1 MIMSL
6 EEKKQEVIED
16 FSVYDEWLDKYEY
29 LIELGK
35 TLEAYP
41 EEEKTEDKLIKGCQS
56 RVWLDYEQKDGKLY
70 FRADSDAIIT
80 KGIISLLLSV
90 YSGRTPAEIAADDFD
105 FVEKIGLKE
114 NLSPTRANGLVSMID
129 TIKWIANDAAAKEQM
144 AGQAGHDEKTQAGHD
159 GAVIPGSTGNPS
171 KDVLSAED
179 VAALQPLYADVILAL
194 KQVYDPEI
202 PVNIYDLGLI
212 YELNIDKDR
221 KVSIVMTFTA
231 PNCPM
236 ADEVMHEV
244 EDSVKQVPGVT
255 GCSIELTFEP
265 VWDRSMLSEEARV
278 DLGLDY
284 EEDDYGKLS

>member
-1 MIMSL
+1 MTL
-6 EEKKQEVIED
+6 EEKKQAVIEE
-16 FSVYDEWLDKYEY
+16 FSMYDEWLDKYEY

-35 TLEAYP
+35 ALEAYP
-41 EEEKTEDKLIKGCQS
+41 EEEKTEEKLIKGCQS
-56 RVWLDYEQKDGKLY
+56 RVWLDYELKDGKLY

-80 KGIISLLLSV
+80 KGIISLLISV
-90 YSGRTPAEIAADDFD
+90 YSGRTPEEIANDDFA
-105 FVEKIGLKE
+105 FVDQIGLRE

-129 TIKWIANDAAAKEQM
+129 TIKQAAAS
-144 AGQAGHDEKTQAGHD
+144 
-159 GAVIPGSTGNPS
+159 AVIPSEDPS
-171 KDVLSAED
+171 VIPSEAKESQEVLTAED

-212 YELNIDKDR
+212 YELNIDKER
-221 KVSIVMTFTA
+221 KVSILMTFTA

-244 EDSVKQVPGVT
+244 EESVKRVPGVT
-255 GCSIELTFEP
+255 GCKIELTFEP

-284 EEDDYGKLS
+284 EEDDYGKLND